1 MKIFF
6 AYDGFPVARE
16 KIRAQLPEP
25 NFAISVVDPE
35 RSILEQVG
43 DVDVII
49 PGMASITAE
58 VMDAAPR
65 LKLIVQFGVGLEG
78 VDMEAARRRG
88 IYVSNTPGVNAAAVA
103 EHALFLM
110 LALAR
115 RLPVAQG
122 ALGEGQIGFPVG
134 RELSGKTVGIIGFGN
149 SGRELA
155 RMARGLG
162 MRVLAIRR
170 TPGEDDRALV
180 DFIGTRADLD
190 KVLAESDFV
199 SLHAPLTPET
209 EGLIDAAAL
218 ARMKPSAF
226 LVNVARGGLV
236 VREDLLAAL
245 RTGVIAG
252 AGLDVFW
259 TEPPDPNDKLFTLEN
274 VVVTPHIAGVTEE
287 AYGRAARQ
295 VAAHIRNLVRE
306 GKPEFYY

>member
-6 AYDGFPVARE
+6 AYDGFPKARE
-16 KIRAQLPEP
+16 KLRAELTEP
-25 NFAISVVDPE
+25 HFAISVVDPKGN
-35 RSILEQVG
+35 ILEQVG

-49 PGMASITAE
+49 PGMAAITAE

-65 LKLIVQFGVGLEG
+65 LKLIVQFGVGLDG
-78 VDMEAARRRG
+78 VDLEAARQRG
-88 IYVSNTPGVNAAAVA
+88 IYVSNAPGVNAVAVA

-115 RLPVAQG
+115 RLPVAQA
-122 ALGEGQIGFPVG
+122 ALVEERIGFPVG
-134 RELSGKTVGIIGFGN
+134 GELHGKTLGIVGFGN

-162 MRVLAIRR
+162 MRVLAVRR
-170 TPGEDDRALV
+170 TPREEDRALA
-180 DFIGTRADLD
+180 DFVGTLDDLD
-190 KVLAESDFV
+190 RVLAEADFV

-218 ARMKPSAF
+218 ARMKPTAF
-226 LVNVARGGLV
+226 LVNVARGGLI
-236 VREDLLAAL
+236 VRDDLVAAL
-245 RTGVIAG
+245 RSGLIAG

-259 TEPPDPNDKLFTLEN
+259 MEPPDPKDELFTLEN
-274 VVVTPHIAGVTEE
+274 VVATPHIAGVTEE
-287 AYGRAARQ
+287 AYNRSARQ
-295 VAAHIRNLVRE
+295 VAAHIRSLAQE